1 MTWAAARRATG
12 DRGAA
17 AVELPL
23 AVGLLLLPISMVVML
38 VPQWPERQTVASA
51 AAKDAAT
58 IYANASDPA
67 TGAAQAQTSVA
78 QAAANY
84 GLPPGALT
92 VLLGGEW
99 CRACTVTA
107 SVTVDIPA
115 IHVPFAGT
123 VGSFTWTATS
133 SARIDDYRSI
143 PGGFNREA
151 RP

>member
-1 MTWAAARRATG
+1 MNRSPHQRLQG
-12 DRGAA
+12 DRGS
-17 AVELPL
+17 AVVEMPL

-58 IYANASDPA
+58 VYANASDPA
-67 TGAAQAQTSVA
+67 TGAAQAEASVA
-78 QAAANY
+78 LAAANY
-84 GLPPGALT
+84 GLPTGALT
-92 VLLGGEW
+92 VTLGGRW

-115 IHVPFAGT
+115 IDVPLAGT

-143 PGGFNREA
+143 PGAGQ
-151 RP
+151 P

>member
-1 MTWAAARRATG
+1 VKRGRSVNRG

-17 AVELPL
+17 AIELPL
-23 AVGLLLLPISMVVML
+23 AVGLLLLPISMIVMV

-58 IYANASDPA
+58 VYANAPNPES
-67 TGAAQAQTSVA
+67 GADSARIAVA
-78 QAAANY
+78 QAAANH
-84 GLPPGALT
+84 GLPPGAMT
-92 VLLGGEW
+92 VEFGGDW

-115 IHVPFAGT
+115 VDIPLVGT
-123 VGSFTWTATS
+123 IGSFTWTASS
-133 SARIDDYRSI
+133 SARIDDYRDLS
-143 PGGFNREA
+143 GED